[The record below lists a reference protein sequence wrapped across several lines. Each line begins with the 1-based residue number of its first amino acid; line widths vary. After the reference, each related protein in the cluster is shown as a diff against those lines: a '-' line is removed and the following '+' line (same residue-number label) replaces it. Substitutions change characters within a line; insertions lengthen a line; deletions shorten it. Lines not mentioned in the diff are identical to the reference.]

1 MTAVIAIL
9 NKSGL
14 VMAADSAVT
23 VNGFNSKKIYN
34 TANKI
39 FTLSKFNP
47 VGVMIYSSSNFMTT
61 PWETIIKL
69 YRKKIGNT
77 SFDKLIDYKNDFIK
91 FLRDNEFFTNADS
104 QKFHAESFIYTQIN
118 IFKND
123 VLENID
129 DNISDTDLDNEFNSL
144 LKDKIEILLRTY
156 SSSDPILEDFENYT
170 LEDFEIYIKES
181 FEKVSKIV
189 FSDIILNDENT
200 NLFYKLLYNYYK
212 SLNFIN
218 QETGIIFGGFGEE
231 EIYPSVVSIRI
242 SEVIDNRLRYLD
254 DLSDSISDLN
264 NGSILPYAQ
273 TDVMNMFIKGID
285 PVFETTFVN
294 IFRKFFKEYNQ
305 TIQNIVLPVSPELSE
320 NIKNFDID
328 SLVSQFQQEI
338 ENYKRENQ
346 IHPTVNTV
354 SILSKEDLSE
364 MAESLIYLTYMKRRI
379 SSNEESVGGPIDV
392 AIISK
397 GDGFIWKKRK
407 HYFDES
413 LNQHFMR
420 NYFNL

>member
-39 FTLSKFNP
+39 FTLSKFHP
-47 VGVMIYSSSNFMTT
+47 VGIMIYSSSNFMTT

-69 YRKKIGNT
+69 YRKKIGSNA
-77 SFDKLIDYKNDFIK
+77 FDSLNDYKNDFIK
-91 FLRDNEFFTNADS
+91 FLRDNNFFTSLDS
-104 QKFHAESFIYTQIN
+104 QKFYNESFIYSQLN

-123 VLENID
+123 TVDSLDENID
-129 DNISDTDLDNEFNSL
+129 DDQLEIEFNIV
-144 LKDKIEILLRTY
+144 LKEKIEIIIETY
-156 SSSDPILEDFENYT
+156 SETDEKLEDFKTYCLT
-170 LEDFEIYIKES
+170 DFESYINDS
-181 FEKVSKIV
+181 FDKVSDLVFNYPKI
-189 FSDIILNDENT
+189 NDENKQ
-200 NLFYKLLYNYYK
+200 LIIKLLYLFYR
-212 SLNFIN
+212 STNFIS
-218 QETGIIFGGFGEE
+218 QETGLVFGGFGDK
-231 EIYPSVVSIRI
+231 EIYPSVISLKV
-242 SEVIDNRLRYLD
+242 SEVVDNKLRYKD
-254 DLSDSISDLN
+254 DLSDNISDLN

-285 PVFETTFVN
+285 PVFENTFVD
-294 IFRKFFKEYNQ
+294 IFRKFVTDYNESIKNMAFPIS
-305 TIQNIVLPVSPELSE
+305 TDLAE
-320 NIKNFDID
+320 NIDKFDINA
-328 SLVSQFQQEI
+328 LVLQFQNEI
-338 ENYKRENQ
+338 QKYKRENQ
-346 IHPTVNTV
+346 INPTVNTV
-354 SILSKEDLSE
+354 SILSKEDLAE

-407 HYFDES
+407 HYFDEN
-413 LNQHFMR
+413 LNKHFMH
-420 NYFNL
+420 NYFNV